1 MAFLRRRVAL
11 SRAALAAVV
20 GLMAVLLD
28 GPELAIPAVALV
40 ALVYWGHHLVA
51 VFSGD
56 DEVPY
61 ADLAFVIVVNA
72 TVVLVVQVL
81 LFVAHLEQL

>member
-1 MAFLRRRVAL
+1 MAFLNRRVAL

-20 GLMAVLLD
+20 GLMAVLLI

-51 VFSGD
+51 FLSGD
-56 DEVPY
+56 DKVPY
-61 ADLAFVIVVNA
+61 ADLTFVIVVNA

-81 LFVAHLEQL
+81 LFVAHLERL